1 VGFAEGVDPVP
12 LRRAHIRQTLVVL
25 ALLALGAV
33 LARYHVA
40 NQSYYPV
47 AKLASADGYTF
58 HMVQDRT
65 AEREACGKA
74 NDRFLEPV
82 KKACAHCA
90 VVYARC
96 ERELHGLELSLLMG
110 DAVAMH
116 VVIAPG
122 LRLSIEGPAARV
134 RGDCEHIAASL
145 VKSGA
150 PSAGCAFPGTLRR
163 P

>member
-1 VGFAEGVDPVP
+1 MKQAVVIAV
-12 LRRAHIRQTLVVL
+12 LLVV
-25 ALLALGAV
+25 GSV
-33 LARYHVA
+33 LAHYHVA
-40 NQSYYPV
+40 NQSYFPV
-47 AKLASADGYTF
+47 TKLASADGYTF

-65 AEREACGKA
+65 AQRGACGEA
-74 NDRFLEPV
+74 NDRFLEPL
-82 KKACAHCA
+82 KKSCAHCA

-96 ERELHGLELSLLMG
+96 ERELHGLELQLLMG
-110 DAVAMH
+110 DPVPMH

-134 RGDCEHIAASL
+134 RADCEHIAANL

-150 PSAGCAFPGTLRR
+150 ASAGCVFPGTLRR

>member
-1 VGFAEGVDPVP
+1 MP
-12 LRRAHIRQTLVVL
+12 LRRAHLKQTVVVL

-47 AKLASADGYTF
+47 SKLASADGYTF

-65 AEREACGKA
+65 AERGACGQA
-74 NDRFLEPV
+74 NDRFLEPI

-96 ERELHGLELSLLMG
+96 ERELHGLELSLLLG
-110 DAVAMH
+110 DPVPMH

-122 LRLSIEGPAARV
+122 LRMAIEGPAERV
-134 RGDCEHIAASL
+134 RRDCEHIATNL
-145 VKSGA
+145 VRSGA
-150 PSAGCAFPGTLRR
+150 RSAGCVFPGTLRR